1 MVYGR
6 RLMVDGLRSV
16 VDSRHCMVVGRWS
29 AVGDRRWTVGGEQS
43 QFRMTFDSLS
53 AVEPGEPQLAGIVV
67 VPTLEVLKLTTVFIC
82 VPAI

>member
-16 VDSRHCMVVGRWS
+16 VDSRLCMVVGRWS
-29 AVGDRRWTVGGEQS
+29 AVGDRRWTLGGEQS
-43 QFRMTFDSLS
+43 QFPMTFDSLS
-53 AVEPGEPQLAGIVV
+53 AVQPGQPQLAGIVV
-67 VPTLEVLKLTTVFIC
+67 VPTLEVLKLTTVTIC